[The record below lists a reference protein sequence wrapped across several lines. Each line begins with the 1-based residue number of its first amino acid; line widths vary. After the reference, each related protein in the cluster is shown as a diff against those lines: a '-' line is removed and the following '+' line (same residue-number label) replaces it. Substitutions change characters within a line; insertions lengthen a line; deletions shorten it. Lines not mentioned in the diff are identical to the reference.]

1 MHRCR
6 VLAARGRGRVGNGA
20 LVGAVLVRDGN
31 LIAEGWHQAFGA
43 PHAERHL
50 LENFEQKIS
59 SSDTLFVNLE
69 PCCHQGK
76 TPPCTDIIIERGIR
90 RVVYGMHD
98 PDPRVAGKGIDIL
111 RAAGITVIGPV
122 ERASCEWLN
131 RGFVSVR
138 TKSRPWITLKQ
149 ARMPDGSIA
158 NADGSPLHIT
168 SDAQNAWSHQS
179 LRATHDAILVGVGTV
194 LADNPHLTVRHVS
207 PVIVSSPATLRRAQ
221 GDTVQPWRIILDP
234 HGRMPV
240 TAKLVTDEHRA
251 RTIIVQCQESK
262 NSKET
267 KDVLQGQ
274 GVRILEVDM
283 TSDAGFALN
292 QLWPHLIN
300 LDGGAAGVTSV
311 LVEGGTRTWDFFRRA
326 GVVDAEVTLVGY

>member
-1 MHRCR
+1 
-6 VLAARGRGRVGNGA
+6 VGNGA
-20 LVGAVLVRDGN
+20 LVGAVLVRDGD
-31 LIAEGWHQAFGA
+31 LIAEGWHAAFGA
-43 PHAERHL
+43 SHAERHL

-59 SSDTLFVNLE
+59 SSDVLFVNLE
-69 PCCHQGK
+69 PCCHHGK

-90 RVVYGMHD
+90 RVVYGMRD

-111 RAAGITVIGPV
+111 RAAGIDVIGPV

-168 SDAQNAWSHQS
+168 SDAQDVWSHQS
-179 LRATHDAILVGVGTV
+179 LRATHDAILVGVGTILTDDPQLTIRHGASPYGSWLLPSGLV
-194 LADNPHLTVRHVS
+194 APHHD
-207 PVIVSSPATLRRAQ
+207 RA
-221 GDTVQPWRIILDP
+221 QPWRIILDP

-251 RTIIVQCQESK
+251 RTIIVHCQESK
-262 NSKET
+262 DSKET
-267 KDVLQGQ
+267 KDSKDVLQSR

-283 TSDAGFALN
+283 TGDAGLALD

-300 LDGGAAGVTSV
+300 LDEGAAGVTSV

-326 GVVDAEVTLVGY
+326 GVVDSEVTLVGY